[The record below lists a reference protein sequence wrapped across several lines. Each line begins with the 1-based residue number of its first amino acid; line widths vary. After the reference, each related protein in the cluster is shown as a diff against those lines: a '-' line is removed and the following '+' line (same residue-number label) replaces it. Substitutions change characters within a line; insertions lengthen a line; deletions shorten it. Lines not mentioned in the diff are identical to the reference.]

1 MVWFTRTLWL
11 LLTLFAGVLILQG
24 VASES
29 GEVVVLST
37 QGSAGEPEETRL
49 WVVDLDGFQYLRA
62 GQADSGWFKRL
73 SSTPRVGVERG
84 DVRMAYDARPEPEL
98 RDEVNDLMRA
108 KYGWADEFIG
118 TLFGRDGATPVRL
131 VPVLDT
137 TPPVPAPESLEASA
151 AGEAERRVEGQSDG
165 TSDQR

>member
-1 MVWFTRTLWL
+1 MVWAKRTLWL

-37 QGSAGEPEETRL
+37 QGSGDEPEETRL

-62 GQADSGWFKRL
+62 GQPESAWLKRL
-73 SSTPRVGVERG
+73 QATPRVGVERG
-84 DVRMAYDARPEPEL
+84 DDRMAYDAVPEPER
-98 RDEVNDLMRA
+98 RDEINALMA
-108 KYGWADEFIG
+108 TKYGWADAFIG
-118 TLFGRDGATPVRL
+118 ALFGRDDATPVRL

-137 TPPVPAPESLEASA
+137 TPPVPTPAPVENQMESATEEVVSA
-151 AGEAERRVEGQSDG
+151 EPQ
-165 TSDQR
+165 TSGM